1 MEQAAHLAPESL
13 TSDIL
18 ENMSVAD
25 LQSVMAQLVAN
36 PPVGRDS
43 HPLDLNSL
51 QTAYVQTLLNA
62 KQGFNLEVGQRMAA
76 QYSMATNKPAGLALA
91 KYQALGWDAAMQALL
106 AEDDFI
112 PQVGPLCLW
121 SELEGGW
128 WVHDFGWA
136 DSPWA
141 AAGYPPR
148 SWATP
153 ALPFQGVTPPVTGQ
167 VWVRWDSLPR

>member
-1 MEQAAHLAPESL
+1 MEQTAHIAPESL

-36 PPVGRDS
+36 APVGQDS
-43 HPLDLNSL
+43 HPLDLPSL

-112 PQVGPLCLW
+112 PQIGPLCLW
-121 SELEGGW
+121 AESEGGW

-141 AAGYPPR
+141 AAGYPPQ
-148 SWATP
+148 SLASPDSSAHGWGLAPP
-153 ALPFQGVTPPVTGQ
+153 AQT
-167 VWVRWDSLPR
+167 WVRWDSLPR